1 MSRTKAELVL
11 VLVVLAVSSSYL
23 FTKLGMGSL
32 QGFNL
37 VALRFA
43 TAFIALGAFTLPRL
57 LRANAQTI
65 GAGVFLGFSMA
76 AILALQAFGLDTV
89 STSEGSFLSST
100 TVGMVPLMLIAV
112 DRKLPKPAVAAGSLL
127 VLAGIY
133 VLTGADLAGLTPGA
147 VMYLASAAI
156 YGVFVIAVDR
166 FGPDVDLLAAG
177 VFELAFA
184 FVITLCISFAI
195 ETPRLPATGEEW
207 ACVLALGVVCS
218 AIGSGVQPWAQQFTT
233 PERYGVLF
241 GLGPLFSAV
250 LGYAV
255 LGEQFAA
262 TGIIGAALILAGV
275 ITVVLND
282 RAGGG
287 ENRRYMKSRPL
298 PGKARP
304 NSL

>member
-1 MSRTKAELVL
+1 M
-11 VLVVLAVSSSYL
+11 
-23 FTKLGMGSL
+23 
-32 QGFNL
+32 
-37 VALRFA
+37 
-43 TAFIALGAFTLPRL
+43 
-57 LRANAQTI
+57 
-65 GAGVFLGFSMA
+65 
-76 AILALQAFGLDTV
+76 
-89 STSEGSFLSST
+89 
-100 TVGMVPLMLIAV
+100 
-112 DRKLPKPAVAAGSLL
+112 L

-275 ITVVLND
+275 LTVVLND
-282 RAGGG
+282 REGDA
-287 ENRRYMKSRPL
+287 EDCAQVAEQNAPRKKPRERAACL
-298 PGKARP
+298 PHAP
-304 NSL
+304 SLQKEEESL